1 MAATLILIIYISPLF
16 GFWRL
21 PISSVSDTYYNQRG
35 PWSTYYRL
43 STCLPCPHD
52 YHNKRM
58 QDFDVAVLFNK
69 YYLPSQHPNHFT
81 FISKLPQMSG
91 ELYREVWQ
99 IVSPLKVLLVSVVVV
114 IDKGLLWAAWPCA
127 TLSPSFG
134 PFYERNH
141 SFGVKMVSQ
150 NFPKC
155 FKSCP
160 WAWYPAR
167 AKQIYT
173 SGKRSYTS
181 GHICKI
187 FHFALSQL
195 NWVIAVTL

>member
-1 MAATLILIIYISPLF
+1 MLTRSRGRTQTQHFTSTTVCFSKDMAMAATLILIIYFSLLL

-134 PFYERNH
+134 PFYERNQ

-150 NFPKC
+150 NFPKRL
-155 FKSCP
+155 KSCP
-160 WAWYPAR
+160 
-167 AKQIYT
+167 
-173 SGKRSYTS
+173 
-181 GHICKI
+181 
-187 FHFALSQL
+187 
-195 NWVIAVTL
+195 